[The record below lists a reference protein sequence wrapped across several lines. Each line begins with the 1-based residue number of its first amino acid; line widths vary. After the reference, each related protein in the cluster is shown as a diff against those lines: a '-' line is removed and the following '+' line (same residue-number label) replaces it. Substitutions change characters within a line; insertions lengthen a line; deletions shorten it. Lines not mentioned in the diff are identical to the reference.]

1 MDLCPITGILIC
13 FLSLCFRNQA
23 EMAHTC
29 RGTVNLANA
38 TVTSTG
44 STTFV
49 ISNSS
54 TQTFHLKAINEAEQ
68 KRWVSALR
76 SAKSRALALKKH
88 GDDSDAYTEGDDD
101 DEEGKNSTMSA
112 DDAIRLVNQTLS
124 KMESQLKDLQHH
136 QETLVRKGDD
146 LQRAVAELENARD
159 PTELTQ
165 RFSSVRERATVYKV
179 VSLAMVNS
187 YDSEASVAEGQEITK
202 LLGAVGATH
211 LPGWEPIDHH
221 CSWSVALQDMGANRW
236 RSCYQFLSGFPE
248 YTFLLSVFSL
258 CQSCARFTTLGRS
271 QTQRWRRIFNSQRER
286 CALLEQ
292 MIEELAKQLRQLELL
307 VRQNN
312 PQATLTLS
320 GFSGAAPPL
329 GGNVSSRQTHSHL
342 SSIPGQ
348 AVRVADVQKKPTDE
362 SSSPVLSMEPCADSH
377 SQPVPPP
384 APRLHSENTVP
395 PVELQA
401 GIPSVRASLGDSSDD
416 DFFDAEEVSSEF
428 SVYLPPTPLA
438 VPTEC
443 ERPAKLHTAST
454 APVLGEM
461 KEEDTSSTVI
471 SIQDD
476 DSSFPTGTDVAF
488 EYESDVDFAE
498 EEYGGGA
505 HHPPAHLR
513 EARVIQARPRR
524 SGTRTGTLV
533 PGGDAKLEKSE
544 PEHEEEL
551 VERRTS
557 ETVYVPVRK
566 MVFQRRTSIPPKPN
580 YSLNLWSIMKN
591 CIGKELTKI
600 PMPVWAPWQ
609 YPSPRTTMNCT
620 HTNKLMPHRPSRG
633 DISRVALLAAYSRAG
648 KRKHATVDASLLTLS
663 RFPSFTLPRP
673 NLDTLS
679 AGPSSRTDRVAR
691 PASHSAAASARPS
704 SVTTLNTSKSVFKPR
719 KPVYSATFN
728 VRTLK
733 QADQQVALARTL
745 DSLCID
751 VCCLSEAMTQDAS
764 TVIELTAPSLS
775 SRFRL
780 RTFGDAEAAAVGYAG
795 VNFSEPL
802 SMLQRLTETF
812 EYSSC
817 LDRGA
822 LCNDSLEQMVHV
834 AAFTISAYASTA
846 VRVNKP
852 FNPLLG
858 ETYECDRTDDLGW
871 RCLAEQVSHH
881 PPKCALHCESN
892 EWYSWL
898 EFSMNTKFRGKYLQI
913 NPIGTCHLVYRRTG
927 HHYTWHKI
935 PMTVH
940 NIIVGRLWIDNS
952 GEMDIINH
960 STGEKCHLSFKA
972 YSYFSSETPRRV
984 TGAVTDKSGAVRY
997 VLNGTWDESI
1007 EYAPV
1012 ISTRT
1017 TQSGKPVLETGT
1029 SRVAWVRNPLPPEAD
1044 RMYYFTP
1051 LAVQLNE
1058 PEEGVCPT
1066 DSRLRPDQRLMEL
1079 GRWDEANREKVIL
1092 EEKQRQR
1099 RREKAAQLA
1108 MEALNNGIKSN
1119 DPRSDSKRKSVSS
1132 VSSSLL
1138 SESVDGNSSNGS
1150 LIPAHINNF
1159 LDQVDSAHTPLWFE
1173 RKADPDTGELIFQF
1187 NGAYW
1192 ENKAKGD
1199 WSMCPDIY

>member
-1 MDLCPITGILIC
+1 MESKPPESFRGYLYKWTNYLKGYQKRWFVLQNG
-13 FLSLCFRNQA
+13 FVSYYRNQA

-112 DDAIRLVNQTLS
+112 DDAIRLVNQTLA

-146 LQRAVAELENARD
+146 LQRAVAELESARD
-159 PTELTQ
+159 PTELMQ

-179 VSLAMVNS
+179 VSLAMVN
-187 YDSEASVAEGQEITK
+187 
-202 LLGAVGATH
+202 
-211 LPGWEPIDHH
+211 
-221 CSWSVALQDMGANRW
+221 
-236 RSCYQFLSGFPE
+236 
-248 YTFLLSVFSL
+248 
-258 CQSCARFTTLGRS
+258 SCARFTTLGRS

-320 GFSGAAPPL
+320 ESKGFRRVLRRLRFSGGAPPL
-329 GGNVSSRQTHSHL
+329 GGNVSSRQTHGHL

-348 AVRVADVQKKPTDE
+348 AVRVADVQNKSTDE
-362 SSSPVLSMEPCADSH
+362 SSAPVLSVEQCADSP

-384 APRLHSENTVP
+384 ASRLHSENKVS
-395 PVELQA
+395 PVELHV
-401 GIPSVRASLGDSSDD
+401 GMPTVRTSLGDSSDD

-428 SVYLPPTPLA
+428 SVYLPPTPHV
-438 VPTEC
+438 VPPEFQGQ
-443 ERPAKLHTAST
+443 AALHTAST

-461 KEEDTSSTVI
+461 KEDDTSSTVI

-488 EYESDVDFAE
+488 EYESDVEFAE

-505 HHPPAHLR
+505 PHPPAHLR

-533 PGGDAKLEKSE
+533 SGGDAELEKSE
-544 PEHEEEL
+544 PEHEKEL
-551 VERRTS
+551 AERRTS
-557 ETVYVPVRK
+557 ATVYVPVRK

-600 PMPVWAPWQ
+600 PMP
-609 YPSPRTTMNCT
+609 
-620 HTNKLMPHRPSRG
+620 
-633 DISRVALLAAYSRAG
+633 
-648 KRKHATVDASLLTLS
+648 
-663 RFPSFTLPRP
+663 
-673 NLDTLS
+673 
-679 AGPSSRTDRVAR
+679 
-691 PASHSAAASARPS
+691 
-704 SVTTLNTSKSVFKPR
+704 
-719 KPVYSATFN
+719 
-728 VRTLK
+728 
-733 QADQQVALARTL
+733 
-745 DSLCID
+745 
-751 VCCLSEAMTQDAS
+751 
-764 TVIELTAPSLS
+764 
-775 SRFRL
+775 
-780 RTFGDAEAAAVGYAG
+780 

-952 GEMDIINH
+952 GEMDIVNH

-1066 DSRLRPDQRLMEL
+1066 DCRLRPDQRLMEL

-1092 EEKQRQR
+1092 EEKQRHR

-1132 VSSSLL
+1132 VSSSFL
-1138 SESVDGNSSNGS
+1138 SESVDASSSNGS

-1173 RKADPDTGELIFQF
+1173 RKTDPDTGELIFQF
-1187 NGAYW
+1187 TGAYW
-1192 ENKAKGD
+1192 DNKAKGD

>member
-1 MDLCPITGILIC
+1 MDVYFML
-13 FLSLCFRNQA
+13 
-23 EMAHTC
+23 TC
-29 RGTVNLANA
+29 GPFSY
-38 TVTSTG
+38 TVT
-44 STTFV
+44 
-49 ISNSS
+49 
-54 TQTFHLKAINEAEQ
+54 
-68 KRWVSALR
+68 
-76 SAKSRALALKKH
+76 

-112 DDAIRLVNQTLS
+112 DDAIRLVNQTLA

-146 LQRAVAELENARD
+146 LQRAVAELESARD
-159 PTELTQ
+159 PTELMQ

-179 VSLAMVNS
+179 VSLAMVN
-187 YDSEASVAEGQEITK
+187 
-202 LLGAVGATH
+202 
-211 LPGWEPIDHH
+211 
-221 CSWSVALQDMGANRW
+221 
-236 RSCYQFLSGFPE
+236 
-248 YTFLLSVFSL
+248 
-258 CQSCARFTTLGRS
+258 SCARFTTLGRS

-320 GFSGAAPPL
+320 GFSGGAPPL
-329 GGNVSSRQTHSHL
+329 GGNVSSRQTHGHL

-348 AVRVADVQKKPTDE
+348 AVRVADVQNKSTDE
-362 SSSPVLSMEPCADSH
+362 SSAPVLSVEQCADSP

-384 APRLHSENTVP
+384 ASRLHSENKVS
-395 PVELQA
+395 PVELHV
-401 GIPSVRASLGDSSDD
+401 GMPTVRTSLGDSSDD

-428 SVYLPPTPLA
+428 SVYLPPTPHV
-438 VPTEC
+438 VPPEFQGQ
-443 ERPAKLHTAST
+443 AALHTAST

-461 KEEDTSSTVI
+461 KEDDTSSTVI

-488 EYESDVDFAE
+488 EYESDVEFAE

-505 HHPPAHLR
+505 PHPPAHLR

-533 PGGDAKLEKSE
+533 SGGDAELEKSE
-544 PEHEEEL
+544 PEHEKEL
-551 VERRTS
+551 AERRTS
-557 ETVYVPVRK
+557 ATVYVPVRK

-600 PMPVWAPWQ
+600 PMP
-609 YPSPRTTMNCT
+609 
-620 HTNKLMPHRPSRG
+620 
-633 DISRVALLAAYSRAG
+633 
-648 KRKHATVDASLLTLS
+648 
-663 RFPSFTLPRP
+663 
-673 NLDTLS
+673 
-679 AGPSSRTDRVAR
+679 
-691 PASHSAAASARPS
+691 
-704 SVTTLNTSKSVFKPR
+704 
-719 KPVYSATFN
+719 
-728 VRTLK
+728 
-733 QADQQVALARTL
+733 
-745 DSLCID
+745 
-751 VCCLSEAMTQDAS
+751 
-764 TVIELTAPSLS
+764 
-775 SRFRL
+775 
-780 RTFGDAEAAAVGYAG
+780 

-871 RCLAEQVSHH
+871 RCLAEQ
-881 PPKCALHCESN
+881 
-892 EWYSWL
+892 
-898 EFSMNTKFRGKYLQI
+898 
-913 NPIGTCHLVYRRTG
+913 
-927 HHYTWHKI
+927 
-935 PMTVH
+935 
-940 NIIVGRLWIDNS
+940 
-952 GEMDIINH
+952 
-960 STGEKCHLSFKA
+960 
-972 YSYFSSETPRRV
+972 V

-1066 DSRLRPDQRLMEL
+1066 DCRLRPDQRLMEL

-1092 EEKQRQR
+1092 EEKQRHR

-1132 VSSSLL
+1132 VSSSFL
-1138 SESVDGNSSNGS
+1138 SESVDASSSNGS

-1173 RKADPDTGELIFQF
+1173 RKTDPDTGELIFQF
-1187 NGAYW
+1187 TGAYW
-1192 ENKAKGD
+1192 DNKAKGD